1 MSATGLPLT
10 QSKTD
15 RQTVPK
21 TALILGEQLG
31 ADNPALEGTDR
42 VLFVESTGA
51 MGNRRYHRSRLHIVM
66 SAMRHRA
73 EELRVGGRE
82 VVEIRG
88 VGSFAKA
95 LAGQGD
101 LVCMEPENRDWAERL
116 ESFGVELVPS
126 NSFLASPADFAEWA
140 EGKKRVTMEHF
151 YRGMRRTYGLLLD
164 EDGGPEGGKW
174 NLDAEN
180 RKPPAKGLSAPRPWL
195 PVEDSIDEQVRAD
208 LDGLI
213 ASGLNVWGPDRP
225 REFAVTAAEADAVL
239 EDFIANRLPEFGPWQ
254 DAMVE
259 GERTLF
265 HARLSVPLNLGLL
278 DPLELVQR
286 VEGEYRA
293 GRVPLQSA
301 EGFIRQV
308 IGWREFVR
316 CMYRFRFDSWSED
329 NGLGAKLPLPA
340 VFWGEGETDWNCL
353 QETINTVEETGYAH
367 HIERLMVL
375 GNAMLLLGVEPQEAL
390 DWFRASFVDAADW
403 VMAPN
408 VIGMGIHADGGVMM
422 TKPYAAGGNYM
433 SKMSQHCKG
442 CRYDPKQRTGDDACP
457 LTALYWDFLAR
468 NREKLKDNHRMAL
481 AFKNLERIDPI
492 ELAEVRRV
500 AQDSLNNL

>member
-1 MSATGLPLT
+1 MA
-10 QSKTD
+10 
-15 RQTVPK
+15 K

-31 ADNPALEGTDR
+31 ADNPALEGADR

-51 MGNRRYHRSRLHIVM
+51 MRQRRYHRARLQIVM

-73 EELRVGGRE
+73 AELRDQGLE

-88 VGSFAKA
+88 ADSFAEA
-95 LAGQGD
+95 LQGQGD
-101 LVCMEPENRDWAERL
+101 LVCMEPENRDWATSLERL
-116 ESFGVELVPS
+116 GVELVPS
-126 NSFLASPADFAEWA
+126 NMFLANPTDFADWA
-140 EGKKRVTMEHF
+140 EGKKRITMEHF

-164 EDGGPEGGKW
+164 SDGEPEGGKW

-180 RKPPAKGLSAPRPWL
+180 RKPPAKGLSAPTPWL
-195 PVEDSIDEQVRAD
+195 PTEDEIDAEVRVD
-208 LDGLI
+208 LDALVD
-213 ASGLNVWGPDRP
+213 SGLQVWGEDNP
-225 REFAVTAAEADAVL
+225 REFAVTAGEAQQVL
-239 EDFIANRLPEFGPWQ
+239 DDFIENRLPEFGPWQ
-254 DAMVE
+254 DAMVD

-278 DPLELVQR
+278 DPLGVVKR
-286 VEGEYRA
+286 VEAEYRA

-316 CMYRFRFDSWSED
+316 CIYRLRFDEWGAD
-329 NGLGAKLPLPA
+329 NGLGATQPLPP
-340 VFWGEGETDWNCL
+340 VFWGQGETDWNCL
-353 QETINTVEETGYAH
+353 QETINTVNATGYAH

-375 GNAMLLLGVEPQEAL
+375 GNSMLLLGVEPQNAL
-390 DWFRASFVDAADW
+390 DWFRASFVDASDW

-442 CRYDPKQRTGDDACP
+442 CKFNPKKRTGPEACP
-457 LTALYWDFLAR
+457 MTVLYWDFLNR
-468 NREKLKDNHRMAL
+468 NREKFASNHRMSLAL
-481 AFKNLERIDPI
+481 KNLGRIDEP
-492 ELAEVRRV
+492 EMAEISARAAEFAHDIQVS
-500 AQDSLNNL
+500 D